1 MAPGPRS
8 GRPAGAPTFP
18 DPLSHLGG
26 CFAGCSPSL
35 RIIGYELLEEAPGA
49 LMLPPDLHK
58 HADTDAK
65 LSRARTK
72 YFTLKHLLPSSRGV
86 GGNRI

>member
-1 MAPGPRS
+1 MAPGPCAEK
-8 GRPAGAPTFP
+8 PAGALTLP
-18 DPLSHLGG
+18 DPLSHLAG

-35 RIIGYELLEEAPGA
+35 RIIGYELLLEAPGA

-65 LSRARTK
+65 LLRAWT
-72 YFTLKHLLPSSRGV
+72 KHLTLTALV
-86 GGNRI
+86 TL